1 MDVLSFGVCVKRCV
15 QTGVKSQRI
24 TVIGRRISG
33 QIDVSKSLL
42 GVMQWIFMISVGVQI
57 VNSLLVVVQTRIS
70 LSGELMV
77 LSTLVSMI
85 ILDTSR
91 ESTGL
96 KMTWILLVLPMI
108 VLLVSITIPNSPWTP
123 SCRWM
128 IGIQFDHFVRIF
140 GLARILWTIDLVR
153 IEWAGDL

>member
-42 GVMQWIFMISVGVQI
+42 EVMQWIFMISVGVQI

-70 LSGELMV
+70 LSGEL
-77 LSTLVSMI
+77 VS
-85 ILDTSR
+85 R
-91 ESTGL
+91 
-96 KMTWILLVLPMI
+96 
-108 VLLVSITIPNSPWTP
+108 
-123 SCRWM
+123 
-128 IGIQFDHFVRIF
+128 
-140 GLARILWTIDLVR
+140 
-153 IEWAGDL
+153 